1 MKNQYGRK
9 SHVSALLYAPLTRQA
24 LAFSSHFGTFT
35 PITRSHRSAIVHR
48 GRRVAECRENGMRA
62 QAQEGSRNCWSGST
76 RPQSPSA
83 RLQDPSANSRSCPAF
98 AVSSSEHGS
107 QFYGVFLHSP
117 RPGENYQP
125 GLSTNSETG
134 RVGEGRC
141 ICFWPVWFG
150 CGGWARGG
158 PAGLRPSVGYTRTH
172 RTRRGEL

>member
-35 PITRSHRSAIVHR
+35 PITRSHRSAIVPQ

-98 AVSSSEHGS
+98 AVSSISNNAGS
-107 QFYGVFLHSP
+107 VKSWFLFFLHTSP
-117 RPGENYQP
+117 
-125 GLSTNSETG
+125 LTSE
-134 RVGEGRC
+134 
-141 ICFWPVWFG
+141 
-150 CGGWARGG
+150 
-158 PAGLRPSVGYTRTH
+158 SVLVRF
-172 RTRRGEL
+172 L